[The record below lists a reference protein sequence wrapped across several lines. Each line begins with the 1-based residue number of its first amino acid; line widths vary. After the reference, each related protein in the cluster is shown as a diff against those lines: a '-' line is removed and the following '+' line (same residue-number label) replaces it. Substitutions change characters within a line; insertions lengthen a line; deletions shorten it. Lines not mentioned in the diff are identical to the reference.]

1 MIPCVAAG
9 VGWLTNWLAVQMIF
23 YPIKF
28 RGIPLYRVR
37 EVPLALIGWQGIV
50 PCKTRAMSET
60 MVEMVTTQLLCVKDV
75 FRRLDPKQVANLLA
89 PEVPKL
95 GESIIADVAPTPW
108 MATLPKSVLLG
119 LSQETRD
126 LMGHMNHNFLKDFII
141 AMQDNI
147 DSLLNVRNCVVNQ
160 MLLDRSMLGKL
171 FMKCGQ
177 KELYFLTNSGLWFG
191 FLLGLIQMVIALF
204 WDNPWSLSIG
214 GGVVGMATNWLA
226 LKWIFEP
233 VNPTKIG
240 PFILQGQ
247 FLRRQKEVAAE
258 FSQFFANNIL
268 TSEKMFSSI
277 LNDPAT
283 QPLFNNLFTEHLIKF
298 GGAISSG
305 LKVMV
310 EPEVIKMA
318 AARAVEKLPN
328 HIGVVHNYVDSKL
341 QLQETLRISMEK
353 MSSAQFERVLHPI
366 FEEDELTLILAGAAL
381 GFAAGLVQQG
391 IETGKITIPGPKKM
405 WSAIAATAR
414 RMKYLSPTKAMKG
427 LVLFLRSRFFAI
439 LRGNKNA
446 GNNDN

>member
-1 MIPCVAAG
+1 
-9 VGWLTNWLAVQMIF
+9 MIF

-160 MLLDRSMLGKL
+160 MLLDRSKLGKL

-177 KELYFLTNSGLWFG
+177 KELDFLTNSGLWFG

-258 FSQFFANNIL
+258 FSQFFANN
-268 TSEKMFSSI
+268 
-277 LNDPAT
+277 
-283 QPLFNNLFTEHLIKF
+283 
-298 GGAISSG
+298 G
-305 LKVMV
+305 
-310 EPEVIKMA
+310 
-318 AARAVEKLPN
+318 
-328 HIGVVHNYVDSKL
+328 
-341 QLQETLRISMEK
+341 
-353 MSSAQFERVLHPI
+353 
-366 FEEDELTLILAGAAL
+366 
-381 GFAAGLVQQG
+381 
-391 IETGKITIPGPKKM
+391 
-405 WSAIAATAR
+405 
-414 RMKYLSPTKAMKG
+414 
-427 LVLFLRSRFFAI
+427 
-439 LRGNKNA
+439 
-446 GNNDN
+446 